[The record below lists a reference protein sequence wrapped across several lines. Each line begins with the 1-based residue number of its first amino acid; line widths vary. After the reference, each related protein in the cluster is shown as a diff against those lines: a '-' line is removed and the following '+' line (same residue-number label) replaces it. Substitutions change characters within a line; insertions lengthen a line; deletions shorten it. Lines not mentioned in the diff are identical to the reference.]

1 MDNSKPTWII
11 FDLGEV
17 LYKFDE
23 AMEEAAKFLNV
34 SRDDLYKA
42 YFTNNS
48 KFEVSKK
55 DYIEILQE
63 MLNRL
68 DKNVEPQVIADI
80 IFNKDK
86 FSEDTLLLL
95 KQLHNVGYKLALLT
109 NTWNGVVKKLV
120 VPLEE
125 YKLFNKVFESPKLG
139 LRKPDPQ
146 LFKYIERN
154 IKSHGEEILFI
165 DDREENIKAAKKM
178 HWETFL
184 YKLGKDQG
192 NISNTLLREKL
203 LV

>member
-1 MDNSKPTWII
+1 MDNGKPTWVI

-23 AMEEAAKFLNV
+23 AMEEAARFLNV
-34 SRDDLYKA
+34 STDKLYKA

-48 KFEVSKK
+48 EFEVSKK

-63 MLNRL
+63 MLDRL
-68 DKNVEPQVIADI
+68 QKNVEPQVIADI

-86 FSEDTLLLL
+86 FSIDTLQLLRE
-95 KQLHNVGYKLALLT
+95 LHNVGYKLALLT

-120 VPLEE
+120 IPLEE
-125 YKLFNKVFESPKLG
+125 YRLFDKVFESPKIG
-139 LRKPDPQ
+139 LRKPDLK
-146 LFKYIERN
+146 LFKYIERS

-192 NISNTLLREKL
+192 RNSNILLREKL
-203 LV
+203 LT